1 MTIESLKYFFYI
13 AEGNTFLEASEQFNI
28 SQSSLSKAIRQ
39 LEEELH
45 LSLFNRSH
53 RRAKMTPAGEF
64 LYASLQDI
72 APAFREMMN
81 QLQAYSICS
90 SITCC
95 AVPSL
100 GPMYLHQF
108 LKDFSQTHP
117 EITVDITCSYFYSDA
132 LNMLRR
138 RSCIFGILHQPLN
151 PDFSYSFTPL
161 RDDYLVAMLPQSHP
175 LSGHETVSIKDIMKE
190 TILLNEWTGN
200 IVETFCTL
208 ENITLKCDISKDSRF
223 SIIMNVAAGNGI
235 SLFYAS
241 DIHPFKLDKVA
252 VLPIND
258 FPHIPISL
266 AMLKNHT
273 VTKSEQIFL
282 DALFSYCASA
292 FKPAND
298 TASK

>member
-28 SQSSLSKAIRQ
+28 SQSSLSKSIRQ

-64 LYASLQDI
+64 LYSSLQDI
-72 APAFREMMN
+72 APAFRDMMN
-81 QLQAYSICS
+81 QLQSYSNCS

-95 AVPSL
+95 VVPSL

-108 LKDFSQTHP
+108 LKNFSQTNP
-117 EITVDITCSYFYSDA
+117 EITVDITCSYFYTDA

-138 RSCIFGILHQPLN
+138 RTCIFGILHQPLSL
-151 PDFSYSFTPL
+151 DFTYSFTPL
-161 RDDYLVAMLPQSHP
+161 RDDYLVAMLPQGHP
-175 LSGHETVSIKDIMKE
+175 FAGQKTISIRDIANE

-200 IVETFCTL
+200 IVENFCSL

-223 SIIMNVAAGNGI
+223 AIIMNVAAGNGI

-241 DIHPFKLDKVA
+241 DIHPFKLDNVA
-252 VLPIND
+252 VLPISD

-266 AMLKNHT
+266 AMLKSHT
-273 VTKSEQIFL
+273 VTPGEQFFL
-282 DALFSYCASA
+282 DALFSYCAAA
-292 FKPAND
+292 FETGKNGSD
-298 TASK
+298 T